1 MCTKSGKRIFS
12 NSKPIFKNKNLNLE
26 IRELKNYIVQK
37 TTPQPNGVFLFLS
50 KIIKNYYA
58 LVVGFTALGIIFSSF
73 LLKDEFLKDFKN
85 VFGGPYDLNLV
96 LAQEI
101 TSQES
106 EINLG
111 YIDSFYLTTFSG
123 LKTSVFNTLEDKV
136 ATSSN
141 LVFYKVEE
149 GDSLSSIAN
158 KFGISVETIVWANNL
173 KTQIIKPNDQLII
186 LPVSGL
192 LYEAK
197 PNDDLISIANNF
209 KVEVSEIIK
218 ANNLQADSKIA
229 SGEKLI
235 IPGAKLAKINFNS
248 VALAKSNGENVG
260 GNPLALQFPTV
271 GINWGKLHSNN
282 AVDIA
287 NSCGTPVYAA
297 HSGFI
302 TEALDKG
309 WNSGYG
315 TYLEIS
321 APNGISTLYA
331 HLSALFVSEGAYVN
345 KGDMIGTIGNTGK
358 VDGVSGC
365 HLHFEVHGASNPFV
379 K

>member
-1 MCTKSGKRIFS
+1 
-12 NSKPIFKNKNLNLE
+12 
-26 IRELKNYIVQK
+26 
-37 TTPQPNGVFLFLS
+37 LS

-58 LVVGFTALGIIFSSF
+58 LVASFTALGIIFSSF
-73 LLKDEFLKDFKN
+73 LLKDGFLKDFKN
-85 VFGGPYDLNLV
+85 VFGGPYDLNSV

-106 EINLG
+106 EINLS

-197 PNDDLISIANNF
+197 PM
-209 KVEVSEIIK
+209 
-218 ANNLQADSKIA
+218 
-229 SGEKLI
+229 
-235 IPGAKLAKINFNS
+235 
-248 VALAKSNGENVG
+248 
-260 GNPLALQFPTV
+260 
-271 GINWGKLHSNN
+271 
-282 AVDIA
+282 
-287 NSCGTPVYAA
+287 
-297 HSGFI
+297 
-302 TEALDKG
+302 
-309 WNSGYG
+309 
-315 TYLEIS
+315 
-321 APNGISTLYA
+321 
-331 HLSALFVSEGAYVN
+331 
-345 KGDMIGTIGNTGK
+345 MI
-358 VDGVSGC
+358 
-365 HLHFEVHGASNPFV
+365 
-379 K
+379 